1 VLAFPLLL
9 LITSGSTVALV
20 IGMILALNIGVLGL
34 FSLESVTMAELF
46 GARTRFTQLAL
57 AKEIGGILATAIGP
71 VVAGHTHGGHRQLVA
86 DRRDARRL
94 LADHPRRHRALPR
107 DARARPRRAGGRRM
121 RAVVVHSAG
130 DVRIDGRP
138 DPRPGAGEVLLA
150 MEWGGICGSDISY
163 FRHGATGTAVL
174 RHPLVLG
181 HEVAGRVA
189 AVGPGVD
196 GISEGDAATVHP
208 ATLVGDPRLPD
219 RIAGRTNLHPCVR
232 YFGSAALDPHT
243 DGGFSEYRVVR
254 ADQVRL
260 LPEGVSTEHG
270 ALAEPLGV
278 ALHAVHR
285 AGDVRGR
292 TVLVNGAGPI
302 GSLVVAAA
310 KHRGAAAVVAS
321 DVAAPALAVA
331 AAMGA
336 DTTIDLTDSA
346 LPEDVEV
353 VIEASGAAAAIGPVL
368 RATARGGTLVQ
379 VGNLPG
385 TAVSAVLGDLVTREI
400 TWVGSYRFV
409 DEIGDALHAMRDG
422 LDVSPV
428 ITHRFPLDQAE
439 QALTTAADRSTGS
452 SKVLLDLGSSTLE
465 P

>member
-1 VLAFPLLL
+1 V
-9 LITSGSTVALV
+9 
-20 IGMILALNIGVLGL
+20 
-34 FSLESVTMAELF
+34 
-46 GARTRFTQLAL
+46 
-57 AKEIGGILATAIGP
+57 K
-71 VVAGHTHGGHRQLVA
+71 
-86 DRRDARRL
+86 
-94 LADHPRRHRALPR
+94 
-107 DARARPRRAGGRRM
+107 
-121 RAVVVHSAG
+121 AVVVHAAG
-130 DVRIDGRP
+130 DVRVDERP
-138 DPRPGAGEVLLA
+138 DPRPGPGEVLLA

-163 FRHGATGTAVL
+163 FRHGSTGTAVI

-189 AVGPGVD
+189 AIGLGVD
-196 GISEGDAATVHP
+196 GVAEGDAVTVHP
-208 ATLVGDPRLPD
+208 ATLVGDPSLPD

-254 ADQVRL
+254 ADQIRA
-260 LPEGVSTEHG
+260 LPDGVSTEHG

-278 ALHAVHR
+278 ALHAVNR

-310 KHRGAAAVVAS
+310 KHRGAASVMAS

-331 AAMGA
+331 AAVGA
-336 DTTIDLTDSA
+336 DSTIDLTTAA

-353 VIEASGAAAAIGPVL
+353 VIEASGAPAAIGPAL

-385 TAVSAVLGDLVTREI
+385 SAVSAVLGDLVTREI

-409 DEIGDALHAMRDG
+409 DEIDDALRAMRDG

-439 QALTTAADRSTGS
+439 KALITAADRTTGS
-452 SKVLLDLGSSTLE
+452 SKVLLNLEADSGSRLGE
-465 P
+465 